1 MSRGTES
8 PKERKREKTMELTFN
23 KGIIRF
29 SNNSG
34 KAYVI
39 SVNDNTIQNETTKKL
54 LKNLPSDL
62 IIYLRNIFDSNNLHL
77 DNFRSCIIGDS
88 KEILRNE
95 LLFADKLASLN
106 IELNQ
111 YSRLSNKDVTF
122 IKKNFT
128 AFAKYKTDTYSA
140 RTVNFSDIL
149 FGFINEYNRKRLC
162 KYAIADS
169 EEYEILEYWFRH
181 HDNNFDEEE
190 YKIPY
195 IMYFLNHGL
204 IDFSRDI
211 ASPYSTKVTIVET
224 IDKYFNYCK
233 ILNREPQKG
242 DIFKQIIEM
251 SQTYQ
256 MKKNKMDT
264 EAITA
269 IKEKF
274 FDKINFSTNDYFIH
288 IPTTAKE
295 FEDESEQM
303 HNCVYRMYLPK
314 VIAHNTIVVFVRKKE
329 NPNASYI
336 TCEINMNT
344 GEIKQFLGKFNNTPT
359 DPKDKEFKKLYT
371 EFLNNNF

>member
-1 MSRGTES
+1 
-8 PKERKREKTMELTFN
+8 MELTFN

-111 YSRLSNKDVTF
+111 YSRISNKDVTF

-274 FDKINFSTNDYFIH
+274 FDKINFSTDDYFIH